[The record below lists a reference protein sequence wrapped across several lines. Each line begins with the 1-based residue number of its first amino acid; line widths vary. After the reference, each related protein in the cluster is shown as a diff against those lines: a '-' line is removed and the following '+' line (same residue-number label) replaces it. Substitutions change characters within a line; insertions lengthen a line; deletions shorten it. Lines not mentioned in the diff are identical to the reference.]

1 MMKKLISLLLLSF
14 FVMTIWAANYEI
26 ESYDIDIKADKD
38 GWLNITETLDVRF
51 FEKCHGIYRD
61 IQYTFDNP
69 NGNSFDKVEADIEDI
84 SATSLYKTEKEDGVL
99 RLTLGDPK
107 EYARD
112 NETYK
117 IQYRYRLDYNRTEGY
132 DELYY
137 NIVSPAWDTSIK
149 NITWSIT
156 LPKPVEKDRIW
167 VTEGKEGGTRSG
179 SSTLSSNN
187 TVLKGEKE
195 LLLPYSSITLRVE
208 MDEGYW
214 KGWASPSD
222 NSKPFVTIGLII
234 AFIFALS
241 AFIIWTLY
249 GKDKPLDTSGERNT
263 PPEGINPMEAGFII
277 DQSASV
283 EKEGFA
289 MIFKWAEEGRLTVRE
304 TEGKKKNEKS
314 SFTFTKLKDLDS
326 TVNES
331 ERALFDSIFFK
342 DEVTME
348 EMANHGFANDFVSK
362 VVKNLTKENKSHK
375 ERKSVILQGVF
386 LSLGFLCAIASAIL
400 FSERHMGALSLLMV
414 LCFVIP
420 SFLTA
425 LVFALYS
432 ESGKIWNKSSKVIV
446 SVLIV
451 IVLLL
456 GLLFNILLVHEA
468 QLSFFTLSSVITSY
482 FMFIIGMAVSGL
494 MDKKSDEG
502 NEKLKE
508 CVEYR
513 NYLSSLLEGK
523 TKPTEED
530 KKNWGTHMAY
540 ALALGLKTK
549 GENLDMDMPQPTW
562 FYGPGWQNGWFTYYI
577 LFHSCSSSYSTAVF
591 NSTGSTTPG
600 GGGFSSSGFSGG
612 GFSGGGGGSW

>member
-51 FEKCHGIYRD
+51 LEKCHGIYRD

-222 NSKPFVTIGLII
+222 NSKPVVTIGLII

-241 AFIIWTLY
+241 AFII
-249 GKDKPLDTSGERNT
+249 
-263 PPEGINPMEAGFII
+263 
-277 DQSASV
+277 
-283 EKEGFA
+283 
-289 MIFKWAEEGRLTVRE
+289 
-304 TEGKKKNEKS
+304 
-314 SFTFTKLKDLDS
+314 
-326 TVNES
+326 
-331 ERALFDSIFFK
+331 
-342 DEVTME
+342 
-348 EMANHGFANDFVSK
+348 
-362 VVKNLTKENKSHK
+362 
-375 ERKSVILQGVF
+375 
-386 LSLGFLCAIASAIL
+386 
-400 FSERHMGALSLLMV
+400 
-414 LCFVIP
+414 
-420 SFLTA
+420 
-425 LVFALYS
+425 
-432 ESGKIWNKSSKVIV
+432 
-446 SVLIV
+446 
-451 IVLLL
+451 
-456 GLLFNILLVHEA
+456 
-468 QLSFFTLSSVITSY
+468 
-482 FMFIIGMAVSGL
+482 
-494 MDKKSDEG
+494 
-502 NEKLKE
+502 
-508 CVEYR
+508 
-513 NYLSSLLEGK
+513 
-523 TKPTEED
+523 
-530 KKNWGTHMAY
+530 
-540 ALALGLKTK
+540 
-549 GENLDMDMPQPTW
+549 
-562 FYGPGWQNGWFTYYI
+562 
-577 LFHSCSSSYSTAVF
+577 
-591 NSTGSTTPG
+591 
-600 GGGFSSSGFSGG
+600 
-612 GFSGGGGGSW
+612 

>member
-26 ESYDIDIKADKD
+26 ESYDINIKADKD

-51 FEKCHGIYRD
+51 LEKCHGIYRD

-179 SSTLSSNN
+179 TFTISGNN

-195 LLLPYSSITLRVE
+195 LLLPYSAITLRVE

-214 KGWASPSD
+214 KGWASPTD

-241 AFIIWTLY
+241 AFIAWTLY

-277 DQSASV
+277 DQNASV

-304 TEGKKKNEKS
+304 TEGNKKNDKS
-314 SFTFTKLKDLDS
+314 SFTFTKLKDLNS
-326 TVNES
+326 TAKES
-331 ERALFDSIFFK
+331 ERALFDSVFFK

-348 EMANHGFANDFVSK
+348 EMVNHGFANDFVSK
-362 VVKNLTKENKSHK
+362 VMKNLTKENKSHK
-375 ERKSVILQGVF
+375 ERKSVILQGIF
-386 LSLGFLCAIASAIL
+386 LSLGFICAIASAIL
-400 FSERHMGALSLLMV
+400 FSQRHPGLLSFLMV
-414 LCFVIP
+414 LCIIIP

-530 KKNWGTHMAY
+530 KKIWGTHMAY

>member
-1 MMKKLISLLLLSF
+1 MMKKIISLLLLSF

-51 FEKCHGIYRD
+51 LEKCHGIYRD
-61 IQYTFDNP
+61 IQYSFDNP
-69 NGNSFDKVEADIEDI
+69 NGNSFDKVEADITDI

-179 SSTLSSNN
+179 SFTLSSNN

-241 AFIIWTLY
+241 AFFTWTLY
-249 GKDKPLDTSGERNT
+249 GKDKPLDTSGKRNT

-277 DQSASV
+277 DQSATV

-304 TEGKKKNEKS
+304 TEGKKKNDKS

-326 TVNES
+326 TSKES
-331 ERALFDSIFFK
+331 ERALFDSVFFK

-348 EMANHGFANDFVSK
+348 EMVNHGFANDFVSK
-362 VVKNLTKENKSHK
+362 VMKNLTKENKNHR
-375 ERKSVILQGVF
+375 ERKSVILQGIF

-400 FSERHMGALSLLMV
+400 FSQRHPGLLSLLIV
-414 LCFVIP
+414 LCFIIP

-425 LVFALYS
+425 LVFAQYS

-482 FMFIIGMAVSGL
+482 FMYIIGMAVSGL

>member
-1 MMKKLISLLLLSF
+1 MIKKILSLLFLSLF
-14 FVMTIWAANYEI
+14 IIGIWAANYEI
-26 ESYDIDIKADKD
+26 ESYDIEIKADKD
-38 GWLNITETLDVRF
+38 GWLNITETLNVRF
-51 FEKCHGIYRD
+51 LEKSHGIYRD

-69 NGNSFDKVEADIEDI
+69 NGNSFDPVKAEIENI
-84 SATSLYKTEKEDGVL
+84 SATSLNKTEKEDGVL
-99 RLTLGDPK
+99 RLTLGNPK
-107 EYARD
+107 EYAKD

-149 NITWSIT
+149 NITWSVS
-156 LPKPVEKDRIW
+156 LPSPIERDRIW

-179 SSTLSSNN
+179 GFDLGRNN
-187 TVLKGEKE
+187 TYLEGEKE
-195 LLLPYSSITLRVE
+195 LLLPYSAITLRLE
-208 MDEGYW
+208 MDKGYW
-214 KGWASPSD
+214 KGWDAQKD
-222 NSKPFVTIGLII
+222 NSTPFVISGLVI
-234 AFIFALS
+234 AFIFTLS
-241 AFIIWTLY
+241 AMIFWTLF
-249 GKDKPLDTSGERNT
+249 GKDKPIDTSGIRNT

-277 DQSASV
+277 DQSTSV

-289 MIFKWAEEGRLTVRE
+289 MIFKWAEEGRLTIRE
-304 TEGKKKNEKS
+304 TETTKKGEKP
-314 SFTFTKLKDLDS
+314 SFSFTKLKDLDFS
-326 TVNES
+326 AKES
-331 ERALFDSIFFK
+331 EKALFDSIFFK

-348 EMANHGFANDFVSK
+348 DMVNHGFANDFISK

-386 LSLGFLCAIASAIL
+386 LSLGLICAVASAIL
-400 FSERHMGALSLLMV
+400 FSQRHMGALSLLMV

-425 LVFALYS
+425 LVFSLYS
-432 ESGKIWNKSSKVIV
+432 ESGKIWNKNSKIIV
-446 SVLIV
+446 LVLTFL
-451 IVLLL
+451 VLLL
-456 GLLFNILLVHEA
+456 GLLFSILLVNEA
-468 QLSFFTLSSVITSY
+468 QLSFFTLTCVIISY
-482 FMFIIGMAVSGL
+482 FMFIVGMAVSGL

-502 NEKLKE
+502 NEKLKA

-523 TKPTEED
+523 IKPTEED
-530 KKNWGTHMAY
+530 KKIWGTHMAY

-549 GENLDMDMPQPTW
+549 GENLDLDMPQPTW
-562 FYGPGWQNGWFTYYI
+562 FYGPGWNNGWFTYYI

-591 NSTGSTTPG
+591 HSTGSTTPG

>member
-26 ESYDIDIKADKD
+26 ESYDINIKADKD

-51 FEKCHGIYRD
+51 LEKCHGIYRD

-249 GKDKPLDTSGERNT
+249 GKDKPLDTSGKRNT

-277 DQSASV
+277 DQSAAV

-304 TEGKKKNEKS
+304 TEGKKKNDKS

-326 TVNES
+326 TSKES
-331 ERALFDSIFFK
+331 ERALFDSVFFK

-348 EMANHGFANDFVSK
+348 EMVNHGFANDFVSK
-362 VVKNLTKENKSHK
+362 VVKNLTKENKNHK
-375 ERKSVILQGVF
+375 ERKSVILQGIF

-400 FSERHMGALSLLMV
+400 FSQRHPGLLSLLMV
-414 LCFVIP
+414 LCFIIP

>member
-1 MMKKLISLLLLSF
+1 MSSKILVHNQPAKDNIDKAVKYGESQK
-14 FVMTIWAANYEI
+14 IEI
-26 ESYDIDIKADKD
+26 PVT
-38 GWLNITETLDVRF
+38 TEP
-51 FEKCHGIYRD
+51 I
-61 IQYTFDNP
+61 
-69 NGNSFDKVEADIEDI
+69 
-84 SATSLYKTEKEDGVL
+84 
-99 RLTLGDPK
+99 
-107 EYARD
+107 
-112 NETYK
+112 
-117 IQYRYRLDYNRTEGY
+117 
-132 DELYY
+132 
-137 NIVSPAWDTSIK
+137 
-149 NITWSIT
+149 
-156 LPKPVEKDRIW
+156 
-167 VTEGKEGGTRSG
+167 
-179 SSTLSSNN
+179 
-187 TVLKGEKE
+187 
-195 LLLPYSSITLRVE
+195 
-208 MDEGYW
+208 
-214 KGWASPSD
+214 
-222 NSKPFVTIGLII
+222 
-234 AFIFALS
+234 
-241 AFIIWTLY
+241 
-249 GKDKPLDTSGERNT
+249 DTSGIRNT

-304 TEGKKKNEKS
+304 TEGKKKNDKS

-326 TVNES
+326 TSKES
-331 ERALFDSIFFK
+331 ERALFDSVFFK

-348 EMANHGFANDFVSK
+348 EMVNHGFANDFVSK

>member
-1 MMKKLISLLLLSF
+1 MMKKIISLLLLSF

-99 RLTLGDPK
+99 RLTLGDSK

-179 SSTLSSNN
+179 SFTLSGNN

-195 LLLPYSSITLRVE
+195 LLLPYSAITLRVE

-234 AFIFALS
+234 AFIFTLS
-241 AFIIWTLY
+241 AFITWTLY
-249 GKDKPLDTSGERNT
+249 GKDKPLDTLGKRNT

-304 TEGKKKNEKS
+304 TEGKKKNDKS

-326 TVNES
+326 TSKES
-331 ERALFDSIFFK
+331 ERALFDSVFFK

-348 EMANHGFANDFVSK
+348 EMVNHGFANDFVSK
-362 VVKNLTKENKSHK
+362 VMKNLTKENKNHR
-375 ERKSVILQGVF
+375 ERKSVILQGIF

-400 FSERHMGALSLLMV
+400 FSQRHPGLLSLLMV
-414 LCFVIP
+414 LCFIIP

-425 LVFALYS
+425 LVFAQYS

>member
-26 ESYDIDIKADKD
+26 ESYDINIKADKD

-51 FEKCHGIYRD
+51 LEKCHGIYRD

-234 AFIFALS
+234 AFIFTLS
-241 AFIIWTLY
+241 AFITWTLY
-249 GKDKPLDTSGERNT
+249 GKDKPLDTLGKRNT

-304 TEGKKKNEKS
+304 TEGKKKNDKS

-326 TVNES
+326 TSKES
-331 ERALFDSIFFK
+331 ERALFDSVFFK

-348 EMANHGFANDFVSK
+348 EMVNHGFANDFVSK
-362 VVKNLTKENKSHK
+362 VMKNLTKENKNHR
-375 ERKSVILQGVF
+375 ERKSVILQGIF

-400 FSERHMGALSLLMV
+400 FSQRHPGLLSLLMV
-414 LCFVIP
+414 LCFIIP

>member
-26 ESYDIDIKADKD
+26 ESYDINIKADKD

-51 FEKCHGIYRD
+51 LEKCHGIYRD

-69 NGNSFDKVEADIEDI
+69 NGNSFDKVEADITDI

-179 SSTLSSNN
+179 SFTLSSNN

-214 KGWASPSD
+214 KGWASPTD

-241 AFIIWTLY
+241 AFIAWTLY

-277 DQSASV
+277 DQNASV

-304 TEGKKKNEKS
+304 TEGKKKNDKS

-326 TVNES
+326 TSKES
-331 ERALFDSIFFK
+331 ERALFDSVFFK

-348 EMANHGFANDFVSK
+348 EMVNHGFANDFVSK
-362 VVKNLTKENKSHK
+362 VVKNLTKENKNHK
-375 ERKSVILQGVF
+375 ERKSVILQGIF

-400 FSERHMGALSLLMV
+400 FSQRHPGLLSLLMV
-414 LCFVIP
+414 LCFIIP

-425 LVFALYS
+425 LVFAQYS

-502 NEKLKE
+502 NDKLKE

>member
-26 ESYDIDIKADKD
+26 ESYDINIKADKD

-51 FEKCHGIYRD
+51 LEKCHGIYRD

-84 SATSLYKTEKEDGVL
+84 NATSLYKTEKEDGVL

-214 KGWASPSD
+214 KGWASPTD

-241 AFIIWTLY
+241 AFIAWTLY
-249 GKDKPLDTSGERNT
+249 GKDKPLGTSGERNT

-304 TEGKKKNEKS
+304 TEGKKKNDKS

-326 TVNES
+326 TSKES
-331 ERALFDSIFFK
+331 ERALFDSVFFK

-348 EMANHGFANDFVSK
+348 EMVNHGFANDFVSK
-362 VVKNLTKENKSHK
+362 VMKNLTKENKNHK
-375 ERKSVILQGVF
+375 ERKSVILQGIF

-400 FSERHMGALSLLMV
+400 FSQRHPGLLSLLMV
-414 LCFVIP
+414 LCFIIP

-451 IVLLL
+451 IVLLF

-562 FYGPGWQNGWFTYYI
+562 FYGPGWQNGWFTYFI

>member
-51 FEKCHGIYRD
+51 LEKCHGIYRD

-179 SSTLSSNN
+179 SFTLSGNN

-195 LLLPYSSITLRVE
+195 LLLPYSAITLRVE

-214 KGWASPSD
+214 KGWASHSD

-386 LSLGFLCAIASAIL
+386 LSLGFLCAMASAIL

-432 ESGKIWNKSSKVIV
+432 ESGKIWNKSSKIIV

-600 GGGFSSSGFSGG
+600 GGGFSSAGFSGG